1 MKLLDGKNKNFDKHL
16 DRLLNQRKKKI
27 SNAIS
32 VSKIINEVKIKGDR
46 AVLKYE
52 KKFNKNTKII
62 PSKNQISKSISLL
75 DDKVKSKNIDQS
87 NQNLVLELIA
97 IDYLKNQKDYE
108 INLIFNDNAY
118 ITLTTEAI
126 EVKLEDQSEIK

>member
-32 VSKIINEVKIKGDR
+32 VTKIINEVKIKGDK

-52 KKFNKNTKII
+52 KKFNKNKKII

-75 DDKVKSKNIDQS
+75 DDKVKKW
-87 NQNLVLELIA
+87 E
-97 IDYLKNQKDYE
+97 K
-108 INLIFNDNAY
+108 NLIKSY
-118 ITLTTEAI
+118 
-126 EVKLEDQSEIK
+126 